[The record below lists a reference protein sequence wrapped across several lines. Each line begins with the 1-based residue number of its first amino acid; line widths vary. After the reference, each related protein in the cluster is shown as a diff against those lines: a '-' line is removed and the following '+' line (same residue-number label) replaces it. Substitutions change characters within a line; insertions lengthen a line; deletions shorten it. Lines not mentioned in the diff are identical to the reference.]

1 MELIKP
7 VEQYSNILTFQEIN
21 ILDKIGIN
29 FKNNRNYFYS
39 RYNGINNLVDSHKL
53 FDTKKQ
59 IVSNEKLVKTFNL
72 PARYWK
78 IALLNCLSDIKTEWS
93 NTKRRIK
100 SNIFKNSNITEEER
114 IFMFSILKNNETL
127 EKCLKYKKL
136 DEYYYKKFKEL
147 IPKFKTLLNKIR
159 RYVRNCKGKTPYT
172 NKIKLLYLDT
182 GLYDYKGNHINISTL
197 EKRKRISIKVND
209 NRIFKTNLII
219 KWNENRLRIISVKK
233 YNSFSNDFI
242 KNEIGIDKGMKN
254 LISTSSGNIYGKN
267 IFNKI
272 FKKLEKQFNKDKN
285 RQRIFQ
291 YMKNLKDN
299 KKMENIRN
307 NNLTSIKRNKFMKK
321 TKIFGKNIINREI
334 KKLIK
339 EEKPTLIVKELL
351 NFKNPNNKVS
361 KKIRNRLN
369 KWYSGYINEKIE
381 LECNKLEINF
391 IDVNPAYTSQICS
404 SCGVLAERNG
414 EIFICKNCG
423 TKHADIN
430 AAINILKRKDIKEI
444 NLYTKKEKVKKI
456 LEKGEASF
464 NNNNII

>member
-1 MELIKP
+1 MQLIKP
-7 VEQYSNILTFQEIN
+7 VEQYSSMLTSEEIN
-21 ILDKIGIN
+21 ILDKIGIK
-29 FKNNRNYFYS
+29 FRNNRNYFYS
-39 RYNGINNLVDSHKL
+39 RYNGINNLINSHKL

-100 SNIFKNSNITEEER
+100 SNIFKNSNMTEEER
-114 IFMFSILKNNETL
+114 VFMFSILKNNETL

-136 DEYYYKKFKEL
+136 DEYYYTKFKEL

-172 NKIKLLYLDT
+172 NKVKLLYLDS
-182 GLYDYKGNHINISTL
+182 GLYSYKDNFINISTL
-197 EKRKRISIKVND
+197 EKNKRISIKVND

-219 KWNENRLRIISVKK
+219 KWDENRLRIISTKK
-233 YNSFSNDFI
+233 YESIPNEFI
-242 KNEIGIDKGMKN
+242 KNEIGIDKGIKN

-291 YMKNLKDN
+291 YMKNLEDN
-299 KKMENIRN
+299 KKIENIRN

-321 TKIFGKNIINREI
+321 TKTFGKNIINREI

-361 KKIRNRLN
+361 KKFRNRLN

-381 LECNKLEINF
+381 LECNKLEIDF

-404 SCGVLAERNG
+404 NCGNFGKRNG

-430 AAINILKRKDIKEI
+430 AAINILKRKDIKKI

-456 LEKGEASF
+456 LKKGEASF

>member
-7 VEQYSNILTFQEIN
+7 IEQFSKNLSLEEID

-29 FKNNRNYFYS
+29 FRNNRNYFYS
-39 RYNGINNLVDSHKL
+39 RYNGINNLINSHKF

-78 IALLNCLSDIKTEWS
+78 IALMNCLANIKTEWS
-93 NTKRRIK
+93 NTKRRIRA
-100 SNIFKNSNITEEER
+100 NIFKNGNINEKER
-114 IFMFSILKNNETL
+114 IFMFSILKNNKSL
-127 EKCLKYKKL
+127 ESCLKYKKI
-136 DEYYYKKFKEL
+136 DDYYYKTYKEL

-159 RYVRNCKGKTPYT
+159 RYIRKCKGKTPYT
-172 NKIKLLYLDT
+172 KKIKLLYLDS
-182 GLYDYKGNHINISTL
+182 GLYSYKDNFINISTL
-197 EKRKRISIKVND
+197 ESKKRISIKVND
-209 NRIFKTNLII
+209 NRIFKSNLVI
-219 KWNENRLRIISVKK
+219 KWDEDRLRIISVKK
-233 YNSFSNDFI
+233 YESIPNEFT
-242 KNEIGIDKGMKN
+242 KNEIGIDKGIKN

-267 IFNKI
+267 IFDKI
-272 FKKLEKQFNKDKN
+272 FEKLEKQFNKDKN

-299 KKMENIRN
+299 KKIENIRN

-351 NFKNPNNKVS
+351 NFKNPNNKVN

-369 KWYSGYINEKIE
+369 KWYCGYLNEKIE

-391 IDVNPAYTSQICS
+391 IDINPAYTSQTCS
-404 SCGVLAERNG
+404 NCGNFGKRNG

-423 TKHADIN
+423 KKHADIN
-430 AAINILKRKDIKEI
+430 ASINILKRKDIKEI
-444 NLYTKKEKVKKI
+444 NLYTRKEKVKEI
-456 LEKGEASF
+456 LKKGKVF
-464 NNNNII
+464 